1 MALKMLVGQSKCI
14 VNNKGI
20 LIGVVTNVLTHTQT
34 LTHTHTITK
43 PMDKVVINMT
53 PPTTNTNNTYIH
65 CIYLYSLTVL

>member
-1 MALKMLVGQSKCI
+1 MALKMLVGQSKCII

-34 LTHTHTITK
+34 LTHTHTINK

-53 PPTTNTNNTYIH
+53 PPH
-65 CIYLYSLTVL
+65 H

>member
-34 LTHTHTITK
+34 LTHTHTINK

-53 PPTTNTNNTYIH
+53 PPH
-65 CIYLYSLTVL
+65 H